1 MHMLINHKP
10 NKLLGE
16 NSMKQIS
23 LIALVALIITSAN
36 VYADMHETESDVMKA
51 DANNDGRVSFD
62 EYKAAHEE
70 RMLTR
75 FKRRDVNGDGFIDL
89 AEKQVAK
96 EKKQAKHQADKKAE
110 QQALRE
116 KYQND
121 RKKRKKHF
129 YKY

>member
-1 MHMLINHKP
+1 MKLIC
-10 NKLLGE
+10 
-16 NSMKQIS
+16 
-23 LIALVALIITSAN
+23 LIALVALIFTSAN
-36 VYADMHETESDVMKA
+36 VYANMHETDSDIMKV

-70 RMLTR
+70 RMHTR

-96 EKKQAKHQADKKAE
+96 EKKQAKHQEDKKAE

-116 KYQND
+116 KYQDD

>member
-1 MHMLINHKP
+1 MKLIC
-10 NKLLGE
+10 
-16 NSMKQIS
+16 
-23 LIALVALIITSAN
+23 LIALVALIFTSAN
-36 VYADMHETESDVMKA
+36 VYANMHETDSDIMKV

-70 RMLTR
+70 RMHTH

-96 EKKQAKHQADKKAE
+96 EKKQAKDQADKKAE
-110 QQALRE
+110 QKALRE
-116 KYQND
+116 KYQDD

>member
-1 MHMLINHKP
+1 MKLIC
-10 NKLLGE
+10 
-16 NSMKQIS
+16 
-23 LIALVALIITSAN
+23 LIALVALIFTSAN
-36 VYADMHETESDVMKA
+36 VYASMHETDSEIMKVDV
-51 DANNDGRVSFD
+51 NNDGRVSFD

-70 RMLTR
+70 RMHTR

-96 EKKQAKHQADKKAE
+96 EKKHAKDQADKKAE
-110 QQALRE
+110 QKALRE
-116 KYQND
+116 KYQDD

>member
-1 MHMLINHKP
+1 
-10 NKLLGE
+10 
-16 NSMKQIS
+16 MKQIS

-36 VYADMHETESDVMKA
+36 VYADMHETDSDIMKA

-70 RMLTR
+70 RMLSR
-75 FKRRDVNGDGFIDL
+75 FKRRDVNGDSFIDL

-116 KYQND
+116 KYQDD

>member
-1 MHMLINHKP
+1 
-10 NKLLGE
+10 
-16 NSMKQIS
+16 MKQIT
-23 LIALVALIITSAN
+23 LIALVALIFTSAN
-36 VYADMHETESDVMKA
+36 VYADMHETDSDIMKA

-96 EKKQAKHQADKKAE
+96 EKSRLSTRKIKRLNNKHYVKSIKMI
-110 QQALRE
+110 E
-116 KYQND
+116 KSVKNIFISISTNVIMFDAAIYQGLT
-121 RKKRKKHF
+121 
-129 YKY
+129 

>member
-1 MHMLINHKP
+1 MKLIC
-10 NKLLGE
+10 
-16 NSMKQIS
+16 
-23 LIALVALIITSAN
+23 LIALVALIFTSAN
-36 VYADMHETESDVMKA
+36 VYANMHETDSDIMKV
-51 DANNDGRVSFD
+51 DVNNDGRVSFD

-70 RMLTR
+70 RMHTR

-96 EKKQAKHQADKKAE
+96 EKKQAKHQEDKKAE

-116 KYQND
+116 KYQDD